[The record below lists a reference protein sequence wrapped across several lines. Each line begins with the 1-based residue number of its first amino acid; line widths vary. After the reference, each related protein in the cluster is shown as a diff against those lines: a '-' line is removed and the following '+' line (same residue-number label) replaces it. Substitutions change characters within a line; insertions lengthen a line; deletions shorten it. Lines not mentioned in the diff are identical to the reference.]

1 MFTTSTMENEKG
13 RRQKPLRLK
22 DKNFLIKRNTPG
34 AFTEED
40 KEIRKILESSKV
52 DPWDLLRE
60 G

>member
-1 MFTTSTMENEKG
+1 MLTTSIMENGKS

-40 KEIRKILESSKV
+40 REMRKILESSKA